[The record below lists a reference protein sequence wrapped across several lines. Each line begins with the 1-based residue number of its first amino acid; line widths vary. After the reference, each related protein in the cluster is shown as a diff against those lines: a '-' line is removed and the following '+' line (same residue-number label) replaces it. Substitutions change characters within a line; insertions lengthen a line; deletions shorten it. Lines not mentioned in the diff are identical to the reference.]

1 MGGRGD
7 SAPARR
13 RGAVDGV
20 ARGVRRGHPAG
31 EAMSVGCGRCEG
43 TPGWEPVEV
52 EGVKRLRR
60 CGCWTAAHAA
70 PPSVPREFREA
81 RWSTWR
87 KTGDNRHAL
96 DEARTFVRA
105 GDGGRDLFLCG
116 PVGTGKTRLA
126 CTVLNELW
134 RSGERLMAFE
144 RVPMLLYRL
153 QPHGT
158 AAETAEDF
166 NRLVA
171 AKLQVLDDLGAERDA
186 ATDYTRRTLLM
197 LYAVTR
203 VGERVHPDAALEP
216 GEQTCD
222 VGRTPAVEPYRH
234 RGDAADGG
242 TAARR
247 GPWPSRPRC
256 PSHRRPRRTS
266 RGRSTNPGGG
276 PSCPAST
283 RSCQRQRNRTRR

>member
-1 MGGRGD
+1 
-7 SAPARR
+7 
-13 RGAVDGV
+13 
-20 ARGVRRGHPAG
+20 
-31 EAMSVGCGRCEG
+31 MSVGCGRCEG

-70 PPSVPREFREA
+70 PPSVPHEFREA

-96 DEARTFVRA
+96 DEARAFARA

-134 RSGERLMAFE
+134 RSGERSMAFE

-153 QPHGT
+153 QPHG
-158 AAETAEDF
+158 AAADTTETFD
-166 NRLVA
+166 RLVA
-171 AKLQVLDDLGAERDA
+171 VKLLVLDDLGAERDA

-197 LYAVTR
+197 LYEARHDAGRRTVWTSNKTPSEVGAFMADDRLSSRIAGRCR
-203 VGERVHPDAALEP
+203 VVGLE
-216 GEQTCD
+216 GRD
-222 VGRTPAVEPYRH
+222 WRLVGRGARRAVEREPAGAGR
-234 RGDAADGG
+234 AAE
-242 TAARR
+242 AVE
-247 GPWPSRPRC
+247 
-256 PSHRRPRRTS
+256 RT
-266 RGRSTNPGGG
+266 G
-276 PSCPAST
+276 
-283 RSCQRQRNRTRR
+283 